1 MAATRANTSR
11 LQHTGVGAWQRIL
24 RELQARTAPSKPRA
38 IKVGATLQEIATQLR
53 LRQTPRFF
61 GLIPEQA
68 ALLAR
73 FFPDVYE
80 KTMMQAERIMV
91 HHFEIPGMGEVRMGK
106 EIEWHTD
113 HRNHYTWPV
122 EHLNRLKPTVSSEGD
137 PRNPWEL
144 SRFYHAVR
152 LGQAYL
158 YTQDERYAGEIVA
171 EITHWIKT
179 NPYGFGIN
187 WADTRTAAIRVVN
200 WIWAYYCI
208 LESNSLNDGFLAL
221 WLASLREHGE
231 YLLKSLEQRKPFTSR
246 LIASLT
252 GLAYLGIVFP
262 EFPESTKWRSVG
274 LRRLWEQLE
283 EQVLPDGLYYDV
295 SSGEQ
300 RFVTEAALSV
310 AGLCIV
316 NGIEVPETAQA
327 RMRAM
332 LDVIMTYTQLDGLA
346 PMFGDSMDDRLH
358 DLTVHD
364 DPIHQIWDH
373 RHLLALGSLVLE
385 RQLSEWAGFIEP
397 SARGWSIAAGDEWQD
412 AFWCFASDAAARFT
426 DVITRVTNR
435 PEEVQ
440 DDGWVDVKP
449 GVRLRARALSRK
461 PISARDIAGSR
472 GFEAGGLYVM
482 RHHDFSLSMDAGD
495 RTRGTYRH
503 QDTFSFT
510 LSAYGQTFLIDPGTY
525 THDLESD
532 DAAELRGMGAHNVLD
547 LAPVNGNGHKEPS
560 LPKNGGHVTVH
571 RWISQNRYDF
581 IDASHDW
588 YGGLSQRLIYRRQ
601 LWFDKTSHLWV
612 LHDQVRAADTRSLAG
627 SGELDVRLNFHFGD
641 FALSIDKPND
651 AIHTHDPYGANLIIL
666 PLGDFKLTP
675 AIKTGLYSPRYGIKS
690 SMPVAQFAGR
700 VSLPIDLIVMLYP
713 NRGEIDFKVVRA
725 AGRSALMNFK
735 KALTSLS
742 GTETQRPSDQLI
754 AEKE

>member
-1 MAATRANTSR
+1 MAATRANSGR
-11 LQHTGVGAWQRIL
+11 LHNVGVGAWQRIL
-24 RELQARTAPSKPRA
+24 QELQARTAPSKPRA

-80 KTMMQAERIMV
+80 KTLNHAERILAHQFDV
-91 HHFEIPGMGEVRMGK
+91 PGLGEVKMGK

-113 HRNHYTWPV
+113 HRNHYSWPV
-122 EHLNRLKPTVSSEGD
+122 EHLNRLKPHVTGAGD
-137 PRNPWEL
+137 PRVPWEL

-158 YTQDERYAGEIVA
+158 YTQDERFAAEIVA
-171 EITHWIKT
+171 EITHWIKS

-200 WIWAYYCI
+200 WVWAYYCI
-208 LESNSLNDGFLAL
+208 LESSSLSDGFLAL

-231 YLLKSLEQRKPFTSR
+231 FLLKSLEQHKPFTSR
-246 LIASLT
+246 LIASLA
-252 GLAYLGIVFP
+252 GLAYLGIIFP
-262 EFPESTKWRSVG
+262 EFPESARWRSTG

-283 EQVLPDGLYYDV
+283 EQVLPDGVYYDV

-316 NGIEVPETAQA
+316 NGIEVPEPAQA

-358 DLTVHD
+358 DLTIHD
-364 DPIHQIWDH
+364 NPIHQMWDH

-397 SARGWSIAAGDEWQD
+397 SARGWSIAAGNEWQD

-426 DVITRVTNR
+426 DVITRVTSR

-461 PISARDIAGSR
+461 PISALDIAGSR

-482 RHHDFSLSMDAGD
+482 RHHDFCLSMDAGD
-495 RTRGTYRH
+495 HIRGAYRH

-510 LSAYGQTFLIDPGTY
+510 LSAYGQTFLVDPGSY
-525 THDLESD
+525 ARDFESD
-532 DAAELRGMGAHNVLD
+532 EAAELRGMAAHNVLD
-547 LAPVNGNGHKEPS
+547 LAPVDGSVRKTSTGQKGS
-560 LPKNGGHVTVH
+560 GHVTVH
-571 RWISQNRYDF
+571 RWVSQNRFDF

-588 YGGLSQRLIYRRQ
+588 YGGLSQRLVYRRQ

-612 LHDQVRAADTRSLAG
+612 LHDQLRLADTRSP
-627 SGELDVRLNFHFGD
+627 SGDAELDVRLNFHFGE
-641 FALSIDKPND
+641 FAVEIDKPND
-651 AIHTHDPYGANLIIL
+651 AFHTHDPLGANMIIL

-675 AIKTGLYSPRYGIKS
+675 SIEDGLYAPRYGVRSKA
-690 SMPVAQFAGR
+690 PVACFSGR
-700 VSLPIDLIVMLYP
+700 VTLPIDLIVMLYP
-713 NRGEIDFKVVRA
+713 NRGEIDFKVVRT
-725 AGRSALMNFK
+725 AGRTALMNFK

-742 GTETQRPSDQLI
+742 GTETQRPAEHLV